1 MLLTPFKAQT
11 ENETANMKLLQLH
24 ACKLYT
30 QGDCLCSSSDVACD
44 TCIKRQDGITLA
56 ST

>member
-1 MLLTPFKAQT
+1 MLLTPFEAQT
-11 ENETANMKLLQLH
+11 ENKTANMKLLQLH

-30 QGDCLCSSSDVACD
+30 RGDCLCSSSDVVCD